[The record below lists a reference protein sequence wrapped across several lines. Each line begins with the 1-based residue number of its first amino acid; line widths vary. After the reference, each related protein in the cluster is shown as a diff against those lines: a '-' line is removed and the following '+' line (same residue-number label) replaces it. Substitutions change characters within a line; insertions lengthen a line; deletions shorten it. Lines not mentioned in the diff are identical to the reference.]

1 MREMVRSQEKR
12 KDDKRPPEEIPLEER
27 ADDIVYSPV
36 PPSRDGEWTPKSE
49 FPPEAPEFAR
59 PREEREISKKGE
71 ERIAKEQAGDEE
83 EE

>member
-1 MREMVRSQEKR
+1 MVRRKEKR

-36 PPSRDGEWTPKSE
+36 PPDHDGEWTPKSE
-49 FPPEAPEFAR
+49 FPPEAPEFTR
-59 PREEREISKKGE
+59 PRLEREISKKGE
-71 ERIAKEQAGDEE
+71 ERIAKEQADEGDEE